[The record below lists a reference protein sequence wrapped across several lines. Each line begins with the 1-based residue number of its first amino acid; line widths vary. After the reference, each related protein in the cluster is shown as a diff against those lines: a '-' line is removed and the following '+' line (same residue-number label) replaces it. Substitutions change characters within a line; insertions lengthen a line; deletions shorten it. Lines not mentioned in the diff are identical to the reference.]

1 MTIFA
6 RLVPLAL
13 ALLLFGSCAELP
25 SASSDHAAEWAF
37 YGHDPGGDRFSPLD
51 QINVDNVQGL
61 TRAWTFSTGEA
72 EWMNSASLSR
82 PSAFECTP
90 LIIGNRLFL
99 STPSGRVFALDATT
113 GQQIW
118 EFDPFPG
125 KTADRKFQAN
135 RGVAYWDGDGTA
147 TEGGRLFAPLPDGR
161 LVCLNA
167 AVGRP
172 CTDFAEAGFLDLK
185 KDLSPRW
192 RDLEFAVT
200 SPPAVYQNLLIVGAL
215 VPEGPSHGPS
225 GAVRAFDTRTGK
237 PVWVFHTVPLDGTPG
252 ARTWPVEGRADR
264 TGTNVW
270 SMISVDQERGIAF
283 LPVGSPAYDF
293 YGGDREGENLY
304 GNCLVA
310 LDAATGKKL
319 WHFQMVHH
327 DIWDFDLPAQPV
339 LVDVEREGI
348 TIPAVVQVTKMGFVY
363 VLDRVTGEPI
373 FPVEEQPVPQSTVP
387 GEHTWA
393 TQPFPLQPPPL
404 ARIEPLTREEL
415 TKVTAESNQYCR
427 DLFDRSTS
435 GGVFEPAGTE
445 LTLSFPGTLGGATWS
460 GASFDPKTGFLY
472 VNVNEVGRIA
482 LMEKTEDGSYR
493 RNSPWGAYA
502 RFWDENRWPCQQ
514 PPWGTLNAVDL
525 KTGTI
530 AWKVPLGGVR
540 ELEAKGIAKT
550 GAPNLGGS
558 VVTSG
563 GVVFIAGTNDRRF
576 RAFDSASGEELWTA
590 DLEASGHATPAT
602 YLGSDGRQYVVIA
615 AGGGGAF
622 SPDHWADVMVAYALP
637 AAGK

>member
-1 MTIFA
+1 MT
-6 RLVPLAL
+6 
-13 ALLLFGSCAELP
+13 
-25 SASSDHAAEWAF
+25 
-37 YGHDPGGDRFSPLD
+37 
-51 QINVDNVQGL
+51 
-61 TRAWTFSTGEA
+61 
-72 EWMNSASLSR
+72 
-82 PSAFECTP
+82 
-90 LIIGNRLFL
+90 
-99 STPSGRVFALDATT
+99 
-113 GQQIW
+113 
-118 EFDPFPG
+118 
-125 KTADRKFQAN
+125 
-135 RGVAYWDGDGTA
+135 
-147 TEGGRLFAPLPDGR
+147 
-161 LVCLNA
+161 
-167 AVGRP
+167 
-172 CTDFAEAGFLDLK
+172 
-185 KDLSPRW
+185 
-192 RDLEFAVT
+192 
-200 SPPAVYQNLLIVGAL
+200 
-215 VPEGPSHGPS
+215 
-225 GAVRAFDTRTGK
+225 
-237 PVWVFHTVPLDGTPG
+237 
-252 ARTWPVEGRADR
+252 
-264 TGTNVW
+264 
-270 SMISVDQERGIAF
+270 QERGIAF

-293 YGGDREGENLY
+293 YGADREGENLY

-339 LVDVEREGI
+339 LVDVERDGI

-404 ARIEPLTREEL
+404 ARITPLTREEL
-415 TKVTAESNQYCR
+415 TTVTPESNQYCR
-427 DLFDRSTS
+427 NLFDRSTS
-435 GGVFEPAGTE
+435 GGVFTPAGSE

-460 GASFDPKTGFLY
+460 GASFDPGSGLLY

-482 LMEKTEDGSYR
+482 LMEKTDDGSYR
-493 RNSPWGAYA
+493 RNSQWGAYA

-530 AWKVPLGGVR
+530 AWKVPLGSVR
-540 ELEAKGIAKT
+540 ELEARGVQKT

-558 VVTSG
+558 IVTSG
-563 GVVFIAGTNDRRF
+563 GLVFIAGTNDRRF
-576 RAFDSASGEELWTA
+576 RAFDAASGEELWTA

-622 SPDHWADVMVAYALP
+622 SPDHWSDVLVAYALP
-637 AAGK
+637 IDGE